1 MAFGCVRWKLVLAS
15 ATIKTARSI
24 KVWLIHCEIIK
35 CVRLSYLLANLRF
48 LASIWSTSR
57 GNDSR
62 MPRIWHPFEMCLNLD
77 TNKTFHIC
85 FFCSS
90 NLILNYFVC
99 FFLSFFSFLIYE
111 YIFFH
116 CRIAFPPFCVVFYCI
131 WTTFAVDCRKKKCI
145 AVICL
150 LTGLSISLI
159 QNTIKPNTK
168 HIICFYRMCCCRTF

>member
-1 MAFGCVRWKLVLAS
+1 MAS

-48 LASIWSTSR
+48 LGSIWSTSR

-111 YIFFH
+111 YFFFTAASH
-116 CRIAFPPFCVVFYCI
+116 FHRFALCFIAFEPLLRLIVVKKMYCCNL
-131 WTTFAVDCRKKKCI
+131 FADWSLYLSNSKYHKTKYQTHY
-145 AVICL
+145 L
-150 LTGLSISLI
+150 LLSYVLLPHFLKAP
-159 QNTIKPNTK
+159 Q
-168 HIICFYRMCCCRTF
+168 